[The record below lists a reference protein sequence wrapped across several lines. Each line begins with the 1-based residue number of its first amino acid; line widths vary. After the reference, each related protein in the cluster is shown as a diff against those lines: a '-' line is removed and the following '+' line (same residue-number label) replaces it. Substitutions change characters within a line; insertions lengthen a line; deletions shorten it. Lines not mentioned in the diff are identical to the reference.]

1 MVISSAYVDGYALH
15 KIGVGREKA
24 DHLGL
29 VQRFDDGAAGCA
41 RYRPAW
47 FPCSA
52 GCRWVF
58 VTDWRRLRRALS
70 ASKALLRELIEP
82 KNQVVDL
89 LTWAQQGVAS
99 PCRSRRG
106 GATTAPPPRRPRRTA

>member
-1 MVISSAYVDGYALH
+1 MVISSACVDGYALH
-15 KIGVGREKA
+15 KIGVGGEKA

-29 VQRFDDGAAGCA
+29 VQRFDDGAARCA

-52 GCRWVF
+52 GCRWLF
-58 VTDWRRLRRALS
+58 ATDGRRLRRALS
-70 ASKALLRELIEP
+70 DIESP
-82 KNQVVDL
+82 PARADRTQNQVADL
-89 LTWAQQGVAS
+89 FTWAQQGVAS

-106 GATTAPPPRRPRRTA
+106 GATTAPPFRRPRRTA